1 MDVRKG
7 IKKLDI
13 SVKAG
18 LLTGSAFW
26 RTAECTDIGMEAVA
40 VSDGPH
46 GLRVQ
51 DKMPNH
57 LGMGTSHPST
67 CFPTSAATAC
77 SWDTALGE
85 ELGECLGREAA
96 AMGVSMVLGP
106 GLNLKRS
113 PLCGRNFEYFSE
125 DPYLSGKFA
134 AAYVRGIQKNGTAAC
149 IKHFAVNSRERG
161 RMVYDCIVDE
171 QTLRESYLSSFEIAV
186 KEGKPAAVMTAY
198 NKING
203 TYCNGNERLVGGILR
218 GEWGFDGLVISDWG
232 GTFDKVASVRSGVDL
247 EMPRCDFSS
256 KEVEDAVRRGEL
268 DERIVDAS
276 IERQQ
281 AFSAAAQK
289 VRRESVDWQAH
300 SDFAARCAENSMV
313 LLKNEGSALPLSDSE
328 KVAVIGDF
336 AANARYQGAGSSLVN
351 ATKVTG
357 VLDAIKVSRINFI
370 GYERGFKRD
379 GGESRKLAS
388 RAVRLAERADTV
400 ILCLGLGEGSE
411 LESCDRTD
419 IDLPENQIK
428 LLSQLKASGKKIVVL
443 LFCGGVVDTSWD
455 GDCSALLHCFLS
467 GQSCGT
473 AAVRVL
479 TGEVN
484 PSGRLTESFP
494 LALAD
499 VPCAEIYNKY
509 PYKMDYAEGIYVGY
523 KYYGTLGKRVKYP
536 FGYGL
541 SYTTFACE
549 DFSVRE
555 DGVQL
560 TVKNTG
566 ERDGATVVQMY
577 ITAPRPELEKSPRE
591 LKGFEKVFLRAG
603 ESRRVFI
610 PFDEYSFR
618 VWDISRGLWRE
629 GGTYKAEVGFD
640 SVNMLCSGE
649 VAKPLREYCAGGK
662 SDVATESA
670 AAQSGAQAVAAAA
683 PQSYKEYFE
692 SRISPVQPK
701 VKHKKGDLVATV
713 MTEIYDL
720 KYCKGFVARLFSF
733 IASLYARSKDEI
745 LSNSMTHL
753 PIRFILLFMHY
764 NEVQVEGFLEAC
776 NGSFL
781 KGMKKIILKK

>member
-1 MDVRKG
+1 MDVKKG

-13 SVKAG
+13 SVKSK

-26 RTAECTDIGMEAVA
+26 HTAECADIGMEAVT

-67 CFPTSAATAC
+67 CFPTAAAMAC
-77 SWDTALGE
+77 SWDTELGE
-85 ELGECLGREAA
+85 ELGEYLGREAA

-203 TYCNGNERLVGGILR
+203 VYCNGNERLIGGILR

-247 EMPRCDFSS
+247 EMPRCDFSAT
-256 KEVEDAVRRGEL
+256 EVEKAVKSGEL
-268 DERIVDAS
+268 DERIVDKS

-281 AFSAAAQK
+281 AFSAAAQR
-289 VRRESVDWQAH
+289 VRRETVDWQAH
-300 SDFAARCAENSMV
+300 SDFAAKCAENSIV
-313 LLKNEGSALPLSDSE
+313 LLKNENSALPLGKCE
-328 KVAVIGDF
+328 KIAVIGDF

-351 ATKVTG
+351 PTKVTC
-357 VLDAIKVSRINFI
+357 VLDAVKSSDLNYI
-370 GYERGFKRD
+370 GFERGFKRD
-379 GGESRKLAS
+379 GGKSVRLSDRAVKLAS
-388 RAVRLAERADTV
+388 EADTV
-400 ILCLGLGEGSE
+400 ILCLGLGEGIE
-411 LESCDRTD
+411 LESCDRSN
-419 IDLPENQIK
+419 IDLPANQTE
-428 LLSQLKASGKKIVVL
+428 LLARLSALGKKIIVL

-455 GDCSALLHCFLS
+455 KNCSALIHCFLS

-473 AAVRVL
+473 AAVKVL

-494 LALAD
+494 RALSE

-509 PYKMDYAEGIYVGY
+509 AYKMDYAEGIYVGY
-523 KYYGTLGKRVKYP
+523 KYYGSLGKSVKYP

-541 SYTTFACE
+541 SYTQFDCS
-549 DFSVRE
+549 DFVLTDE
-555 DGVQL
+555 GVKVK
-560 TVKNTG
+560 VKNVG

-577 ITAPRPELEKSPRE
+577 ITAPRPELEHSPAE
-591 LKGFEKVFLRAG
+591 LKGFKKIYLRSG
-603 ESRRVFI
+603 EEREVFI

-618 VWDISRGLWRE
+618 VWDGENSRWSE
-629 GGTYKAEVGFD
+629 GGIYKVQVGFD
-640 SVNMLCSGE
+640 SLNALFCGNIQRGAS
-649 VAKPLREYCAGGK
+649 L
-662 SDVATESA
+662 A
-670 AAQSGAQAVAAAA
+670 ACDS
-683 PQSYKEYFE
+683 PQSYKEYFD

-701 VKHKKGDLVATV
+701 VKHKKGDLTATV

-720 KYCKGFVARLFSF
+720 RYCKGFVARLFSF
-733 IASLYARSKDEI
+733 IASLYSRSKDEI

-753 PIRFILLFMHY
+753 PIRFIMLFMHY

-776 NGSFL
+776 NGKFFR
-781 KGMKKIILKK
+781 GVKKIIFKK

>member
-1 MDVRKG
+1 MDVKMG
-7 IKKLDI
+7 IRKLDI
-13 SVKAG
+13 SVKSR

-26 RTAECTDIGMEAVA
+26 RTAECADIGMEAVT

-67 CFPTSAATAC
+67 CFPTAAAMAC
-77 SWDTALGE
+77 SWDTKLGE
-85 ELGECLGREAA
+85 ELGERLGAEAA
-96 AMGVSMVLGP
+96 VMGVSMVLGP
-106 GLNLKRS
+106 GLNTKRS

-161 RMVYDCIVDE
+161 RMVYDCVIDE
-171 QTLRESYLSSFEIAV
+171 QTLRESYLTSFEIAV

-203 TYCNGNERLVGGILR
+203 VYCNGNERLVNGILR
-218 GEWGFDGLVISDWG
+218 GEWGFDGLVVSDWG
-232 GTFDKVASVRSGVDL
+232 GTFDKVASVKSGVDL
-247 EMPRCDFSS
+247 EMPRCDFSA
-256 KEVEDAVRRGEL
+256 KEIEDAVERGEL
-268 DERIVDAS
+268 DERIVDKS

-281 AFSAAAQK
+281 AFSAAAQR
-289 VRRESVDWQAH
+289 VEPRPVDWAAH
-300 SDFAARCAENSMV
+300 SDFAARCAENSIV
-313 LLKNEGSALPLSDSE
+313 LLKNDANALPLSCSE

-351 ATKVTG
+351 PTKVTG
-357 VLDAIKVSRINFI
+357 VLDAIKASQLNFI
-370 GYERGFKRD
+370 GFERGFKRD
-379 GGESRKLAS
+379 GDKSRRLATRAVKLAK
-388 RAVRLAERADTV
+388 RADTV
-400 ILCLGLGEGSE
+400 VLCLGLGEGSE
-411 LESCDRTD
+411 LESCDRTTLNLPQNQT
-419 IDLPENQIK
+419 DLLAI
-428 LLSQLKASGKKIVVL
+428 LSGLGKKIVVL
-443 LFCGGVVDTSWD
+443 LSCGGVVDTSWD
-455 GDCSALLHCFLS
+455 EKCSALVHCFLS
-467 GQSCGT
+467 GQSGGT

-494 LALAD
+494 EKLSD
-499 VPCAEIYNKY
+499 VPCAEIYNQY

-523 KYYGTLGKRVKYP
+523 KYYGATGARVKYP

-541 SYTTFACE
+541 SYTTFSCS
-549 DFSVRE
+549 DFSLSEEGVRLMVE
-555 DGVQL
+555 
-560 TVKNTG
+560 NTG
-566 ERDGATVVQMY
+566 DRDGATVVQMY
-577 ITAPRPELEKSPRE
+577 ITAPRPELEKSPPE

-603 ESRRVFI
+603 EKKSVFI
-610 PFDEYSFR
+610 PFDKYSFR
-618 VWDISRGLWRE
+618 VWNIDKARWCE
-629 GGTYKAEVGFD
+629 GGVYTVSIGFNSAD
-640 SVNMLCSGE
+640 MLFT
-649 VAKPLREYCAGGK
+649 AKIDRGG
-662 SDVATESA
+662 ATER
-670 AAQSGAQAVAAAA
+670 GKA
-683 PQSYKEYFE
+683 PQSYKQYFD

-701 VKHKKGDLVATV
+701 VKHKKGSLEATV

-733 IASLYARSKDEI
+733 IASLYSRSKDEI

-764 NEVQVEGFLEAC
+764 NEVQVQGFIDAC
-776 NGSFL
+776 NGKFWS
-781 KGMKKIILKK
+781 GIKKIILKK